1 MAEGA
6 IRAALGPLE
15 ERAAAT
21 GTELDRISVRDL
33 VLALEIGAFQAERG
47 VPQRVRFNVVV
58 EHAPLPAAQDDDV
71 DKVLSYDMIVEAIE
85 GVLAEE
91 RFNLLE
97 TVAERIAARILLDPR
112 AERVFIRIEKL
123 DRVPG
128 ALGIEIMRSRLPR
141 DGRIAPLAARPSDP
155 LARPHP
161 FVVFLP
167 RRTLAGP
174 DLRRWIDAI
183 ADLGR
188 PTVICVDAPGLP
200 LPGAGQPLADRRIAL
215 LAIEQMAWKLAG
227 QDRRCVVV
235 DSRTEIDWAMKHG
248 QISVW
253 APSKIVLD
261 ARDKPASVA
270 PVDLARW
277 FSERFEAEALVI
289 AGGGS
294 SVPGAEVIARPGELT
309 ERFAAD
315 VDGAREDRRR
325 GGSFG
330 RAE

>member
-1 MAEGA
+1 MAGSP
-6 IRAALGPLE
+6 IKAALGTLE
-15 ERAAAT
+15 GRAAET
-21 GTELDRISVRDL
+21 GNELDRISVRDL

-58 EHAPLPAAQDDDV
+58 EHTPLPAAQDDDV

-85 GVLAEE
+85 AVLAEE
-91 RFNLLE
+91 RINLLE

-112 AERVFIRIEKL
+112 AVRVFIRIEKL

-128 ALGIEIMRSRLPR
+128 ALGIEIMRSRLPE
-141 DGRIAPLAARPSDP
+141 DGRVAPLAARPSDP

-167 RRTLAGP
+167 RATLAGP

-183 ADLGR
+183 ADLDK

-200 LPGAGQPLADRRIAL
+200 LPEAGQPLADRRIAL

-261 ARDKPASVA
+261 ARDKPVSVS
-270 PVDLARW
+270 PIDLTRW
-277 FSERFEAEALVI
+277 FAERFEAEALVVAGDGPVMPGATTI
-289 AGGGS
+289 AGPEGLQ
-294 SVPGAEVIARPGELT
+294 A
-309 ERFAAD
+309 RFAAD
-315 VDGAREDRRR
+315 AAGEGCGRTDRL
-325 GGSFG
+325 G
-330 RAE
+330 RME